1 MDNRLWETSITQFSP
16 EPCPLLGGCAHLA
29 LGTGSRPHSVPWPPR
44 LVHTTAQTPRPLW
57 WLSKTWHPSHT
68 QGPLPAL
75 ILERPIHLKPEHLR
89 GAAPPYSFAWPVFS
103 TQLVLKAAPWLGN
116 LQLMSPASSCSSRCV
131 PRATVP
137 GSLLEKQNIRP
148 HP

>member
-1 MDNRLWETSITQFSP
+1 MPWARDGQQTVGAQHHSVQPRAMPSSGWRCTPSS
-16 EPCPLLGGCAHLA
+16 
-29 LGTGSRPHSVPWPPR
+29 GSRPHSVPWPPR

-57 WLSKTWHPSHT
+57 WLSKTWHPSNT

-116 LQLMSPASSCSSRCV
+116 LPPPV
-131 PRATVP
+131 PPGVFLGPRYR
-137 GSLLEKQNIRP
+137 GSLLEKQNLRP
-148 HP
+148 YP